1 MEELYMSHWIEKI
14 PGIKN
19 FQRAGLTFLNSIRAD
34 MFDTLA
40 GTLTVTETGAHSQQE
55 LEAIANFIN
64 VSTGRGNL
72 GKAEQAAETLNT
84 VFFAPKYVASRFQL
98 ILGQPAWKG
107 TAMTRKLIA
116 KEYARALIGMAA
128 VYAIA
133 SLAGGDVEDDPRA
146 SDFGKIKFGKT
157 RLDPMFGLSQT
168 TVVLSRLLSGTTK
181 SSSGRVSPISRWRGD
196 IPFGGDTSWDV
207 FSRFMRSKLSPLA
220 GTTADLFVGEN
231 LIGEEVDLKTFP
243 LKLITPLA
251 YRDIYEAL
259 LENDVPKTT
268 AFSILTF
275 FGMGLQTYES
285 KGISKL
291 SETIGV
297 NYPVLGNEIKRLLKA
312 DNEPTTV
319 DFVKNSSSVKAFKE
333 QKPEAKFNEAIA
345 WGYAEYGKRAI
356 RLLKTARYKR
366 ASDEGKKEQL
376 NRVRTEVRARMLKRF
391 GYRKKRSK
399 GRRKFS

>member
-1 MEELYMSHWIEKI
+1 
-14 PGIKN
+14 
-19 FQRAGLTFLNSIRAD
+19 
-34 MFDTLA
+34 
-40 GTLTVTETGAHSQQE
+40 
-55 LEAIANFIN
+55 
-64 VSTGRGNL
+64 
-72 GKAEQAAETLNT
+72 
-84 VFFAPKYVASRFQL
+84 
-98 ILGQPAWKG
+98 
-107 TAMTRKLIA
+107 
-116 KEYARALIGMAA
+116 
-128 VYAIA
+128 
-133 SLAGGDVEDDPRA
+133 
-146 SDFGKIKFGKT
+146 
-157 RLDPMFGLSQT
+157 
-168 TVVLSRLLSGTTK
+168 
-181 SSSGRVSPISRWRGD
+181 
-196 IPFGGDTSWDV
+196 
-207 FSRFMRSKLSPLA
+207 MRSKLSPLA

-259 LENDVPKTT
+259 LENNVPKTT

-291 SETIGV
+291 RESIGV
-297 NYPVLGNEIKRLLKA
+297 NYPVLGTEIKRLLKA

-333 QKPEAKFNEAIA
+333 QKPEEKFNEAIA
-345 WGYAEYGKRAI
+345 WGYAEYGKRAV

-391 GYRKKRSK
+391 GYRKPRSK